1 MTNYNAQKINKALGV
16 NILDENNH
24 EYLKINKFTK
34 KQIKELCI
42 DDLIQDGKGTVRL
55 SKLIKE
61 ILFGDK

>member
-1 MTNYNAQKINKALGV
+1 MKNYNAIKVNEKLGV
-16 NILDENNH
+16 NILDENFADH
-24 EYLKINKFTK
+24 LRVNKFTK

-61 ILFGDK
+61 IIFGG